1 MNITSQPTLYGH
13 VSRKPLIFTV
23 TGAGNTERMVAS
35 VGITGALGAATFTV
49 NRTYKNAGVFT
60 FDFSQVMSEYFNE
73 THKTFNA
80 IGGSNAANTDRWA
93 TMSVTFT
100 EWNKVAGAYGDILE
114 EGANIV
120 STAVIVLN
128 ADLPYTQ
135 SKLTTNQQTG
145 KQFLTTKRR
154 GIIKLGT
161 TEYLSAYKLGGSSCV
176 VNYYGHS
183 GFIGFVNVSLGTSL
197 VNSFNIGAII
207 PSNVTWLEV
216 IPEATDANKI
226 VYVVVDCEVFP
237 IHFVNSLGQVDTMM
251 FKRRSSAIN
260 VKSGSYERKYPIS
273 SVDALDIG
281 LGRYTVSGLKE
292 YKYYATNLKKAEMDW
307 LQEITM
313 SRYAAIEENGVYI
326 PCIIADSN
334 SMETDTE
341 KKLYTSVI
349 TVQTQITGGVL

>member
-35 VGITGALGAATFTV
+35 VGVIGALGAATFTV
-49 NRTYKNAGVFT
+49 NRTYKSGGVFT
-60 FDFSQVMSEYFNE
+60 FDFSQVMSEYFNQ

-80 IGGSNAANTDRWA
+80 INGSNAANTDRWA

-100 EWNKVAGAYGDILE
+100 EWNKVAGAYADILE
-114 EGANIV
+114 EGDSIV

-145 KQFLTTKRR
+145 KQFLTKKTR

-161 TEYLSAYKLGGSSCV
+161 TEYLSAYKLGGSSCT

-183 GFIGFVNVSLGTSL
+183 GFIGFVNVPLGISL
-197 VNSFNIGAII
+197 VNSVNIGAII

-216 IPEATDANKI
+216 IPESTDANKI

-237 IHFVNSLGQVDTMM
+237 IHFVNSFGQVDTMM
-251 FKRRSSAIN
+251 FKRRSSEIN
-260 VKSGSYERKYPIS
+260 VKSVDYEKKYPNS
-273 SVDALDIG
+273 NVAALDVG
-281 LGRYTVSGLKE
+281 LGRYGVKGIKE
-292 YKYYATNLKKAEMDW
+292 YKYYATNLNKEEMEW

-326 PCIIADSN
+326 PCTIADSN
-334 SMETDTE
+334 SMETDTK
-341 KKLYTSVI
+341 KKLYSAVI
-349 TVQTQITGGVL
+349 TVQVQMIGGVL